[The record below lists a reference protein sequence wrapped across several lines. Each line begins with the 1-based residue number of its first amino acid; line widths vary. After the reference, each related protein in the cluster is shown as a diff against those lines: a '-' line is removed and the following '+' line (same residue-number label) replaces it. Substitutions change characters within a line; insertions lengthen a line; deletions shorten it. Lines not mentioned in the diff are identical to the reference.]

1 MTKHTKGTFNRL
13 IHSNLE
19 QTNGYITKS
28 FGVFDT
34 GSNLYRWQ
42 VTHKASGYRIN
53 TLECKSLK
61 ETLDNLERVEPLV
74 SWNHS
79 DLKSLC
85 AANKCDAQA
94 IADICRNAPNTSKS
108 NHVTREAYSL

>member
-1 MTKHTKGTFNRL
+1 MTKRTKGTFNRL
-13 IHSNLE
+13 IHNALE

-34 GSNLYRWQ
+34 GSTPLRWQ

-53 TLECKSLK
+53 TLECKTLK
-61 ETLDNLERVEPLV
+61 ETLANLARVEPLV
-74 SWNHS
+74 SWDHP

-85 AANKCDAQA
+85 IANKCEAQT
-94 IADICRNAPNTSKS
+94 IADICRNAPNTPKS
-108 NHVTREAYSL
+108 NYVTREAYSL